1 MIHNKF
7 RYLLTL
13 VALLAISTGAWAQEE
28 VLLTTVTPTSITT
41 YSQSPD
47 GIVTVTLDNI
57 TAYSST
63 YGWIGGGSVTV
74 EAPQGYT
81 ITRCVFRQNAKTPV
95 VDDHAPFTATID
107 NNHGDYYVYAETT
120 TGQAKTNGMDG
131 ITSIEVYGTA
141 EPPIE
146 VIPVAEPAANTKQ
159 WTFAMPG
166 YDVVL
171 TPVYAAATIYDG
183 ETEKQAYE
191 TLEEAIA
198 NVQDGETIKL
208 DWDVTS
214 DGDIETPLAEDNNP
228 VHFTLDLNGHS
239 ININQYFLVKNYV
252 ATFTDSSE
260 GQTGRFTCEGFQGA
274 GAACAY
280 YFDSGTY
287 FFHGPAAYYNEFFA
301 NPEYRYYLTEGKEF
315 VDVEKVYDGYYLRVA
330 WKTFE
335 LTIGKDRFATFYANH
350 NVALDA
356 ETPEDVELYTITL
369 IEEDPETGEPAKAYL
384 DQLTGVVEKETP
396 MLVYNGTDA
405 QQTVKIK
412 VTPDEAD
419 AVDVAPEFKGTA
431 IDKEFTAADMAAADY
446 YALSGGKL
454 FVPVLDPGTLGANQ
468 CWLQFNLAAGAPAR
482 GITLVFEKEEATEV
496 TEVSEVN
503 EAGDGAW
510 YDLSGRKL
518 DGEPTTKGVY
528 VKDGKKVVVR

>member
-13 VALLAISTGAWAQEE
+13 VALFAISTGAWAEGTVYTGSVAITSLKVGDILAE
-28 VLLTTVTPTSITT
+28 GASITGDGTIVFDNNRAKWDGTLLTDGFNYLTT
-41 YSQSPD
+41 DDFDSFGAEGVISLSNNTTMSP
-47 GIVTVTLDNI
+47 
-57 TAYSST
+57 
-63 YGWIGGGSVTV
+63 
-74 EAPQGYT
+74 
-81 ITRCVFRQNAKTPV
+81 
-95 VDDHAPFTATID
+95 VDKD
-107 NNHGDYYVYAETT
+107 NNDGNAWEVTQVSFAENNNFINI
-120 TGQAKTNGMDG
+120 QG
-131 ITSIEVYGTA
+131 ITYA
-141 EPPIE
+141 PDPIE

-159 WTFAMPG
+159 WTFTQPG

-171 TPVYAAATIYDG
+171 TPVYSAATIYDAD

-260 GQTGRFTCEGFQGA
+260 GQTGKVTCEGFQGA
-274 GAACAY
+274 GGACAY

-287 FFHGPAAYYNEFFA
+287 FFHGPAAYYNDFFA

-315 VDVEKVYDGYYLRVA
+315 VDVEKVYGGYYLRVD

-369 IEEDPETGEPAKAYL
+369 IEEDPETGEPAEAYL

-412 VTPDEAD
+412 VTPDEANAGNQGISPLENFMGT
-419 AVDVAPEFKGTA
+419 AVDLV
-431 IDKEFTAADMAAADY
+431 FTEEDMAAADY

-454 FVPVLDPGTLGANQ
+454 FVPVYDAGTIGANQ

-518 DGEPTTKGVY
+518 DGEPTVKGVY
-528 VKDGKKVVVR
+528 IKNGKKVVVK